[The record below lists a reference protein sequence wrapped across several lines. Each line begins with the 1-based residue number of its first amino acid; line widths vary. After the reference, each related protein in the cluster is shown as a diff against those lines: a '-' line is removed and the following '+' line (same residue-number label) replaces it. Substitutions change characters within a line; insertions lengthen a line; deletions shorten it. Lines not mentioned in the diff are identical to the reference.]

1 MLILLHTVFLSSLSL
16 QGAPLLQ
23 SVPHVLSV
31 HTLDPQVEPILRIC
45 ILLFDNLIWDRRA
58 EGGFHLCFNTG
69 TVVCTPCGTGTYYG
83 STGIYL
89 LLSFI
94 YTGLYCHL
102 RLLFLLLFICI
113 SLYCHLES
121 TLAYSWGNVELNFA
135 RPTRGHERNMQPRE
149 KERWMGIP
157 KALPVFNG
165 RRFLLCC
172 LCRLSSWIIFRF

>member
-1 MLILLHTVFLSSLSL
+1 MSCRYILWIHRWSLSWGYVFSFSIIWFEIGGL
-16 QGAPLLQ
+16 REA
-23 SVPHVLSV
+23 STHV
-31 HTLDPQVEPILRIC
+31 
-45 ILLFDNLIWDRRA
+45 
-58 EGGFHLCFNTG
+58 FNTG
-69 TVVCTPCGTGTYYG
+69 PVVCTPCGTGTYYG

-135 RPTRGHERNMQPRE
+135 RPTRGHKRNMQPRE

-157 KALPVFNG
+157 KALAVFNG